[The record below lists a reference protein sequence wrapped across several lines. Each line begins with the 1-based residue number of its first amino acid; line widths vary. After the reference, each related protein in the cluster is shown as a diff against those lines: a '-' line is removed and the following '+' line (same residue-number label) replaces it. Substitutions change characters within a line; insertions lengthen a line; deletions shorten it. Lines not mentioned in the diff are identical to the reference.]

1 MTARAFVDSSIL
13 IYAHDPAAG
22 SRHAQAADKLKDLW
36 RTRTGCLST
45 QVLQEFYVTVTRKI
59 PTPVSAGVAREAV
72 RHYAAWVRNPLTPAT
87 VIRASELSEAWQL
100 SFWDALILAAAE
112 QDDATELITEDLNH
126 GQVIAGIRI
135 VNPFL

>member
-1 MTARAFVDSSIL
+1 MTARAFVDSN
-13 IYAHDPAAG
+13 IYASDPAAG
-22 SRHAQAADKLKDLW
+22 SRHAKAADKLKDLW
-36 RTRTGCLST
+36 RTQTGCLST
-45 QVLQEFYVTVTRKI
+45 QVLGV
-59 PTPVSAGVAREAV
+59 PAGAAREAV

-87 VIRASELSEAWQL
+87 VIRARELSEAWQL

-112 QDDATELITEDLNH
+112 QDGATELITEDLNH

>member
-1 MTARAFVDSSIL
+1 MTARAFVDSNIL
-13 IYAHDPAAG
+13 IYAYDTAAG

-45 QVLQEFYVTVTRKI
+45 QVLQEFYVTITRRI
-59 PTPVSAGVAREAV
+59 PTPASAPVAREAV
-72 RHYAAWVRNPLTPAT
+72 RRYAAWVRNPLTPAT
-87 VIRASELSEAWQL
+87 LLRASEMSEAWQV
-100 SFWDALILAAAE
+100 SFWDGLILAAAE
-112 QDDATELITEDLNH
+112 QDDAAELLTEDLNH